1 MVSTALVD
9 TTVQS
14 TERDS
19 HVFHRTFPASLEV
32 FDGHYPGFPI
42 VPGVLLVESC
52 AAAVNK
58 VHGGSGHWT
67 GVRSARFHTPVRPE
81 ADVVITVAVNPRG
94 GAGSDYKC
102 VVTSDGNAVCTAT
115 LTYSVSYAPGAAA
128 GAVEPMREA
137 LAWDIKKVLPH
148 RTPIML
154 VDRVD
159 GLVSGQ
165 SIVARKAI
173 SANEVFYREL
183 PTTSPFPRSLM
194 MESWCQ
200 SAGVLISTEDP
211 NPDVL
216 TGDVMLFGG
225 MRGVEFHREAHPGDV
240 LVHHAMVERM
250 VDGTAV
256 MTGQTF
262 IDGEP
267 VMTVG
272 NITLARRPATELTG
286 H

>member
-94 GAGSDYKC
+94 AL
-102 VVTSDGNAVCTAT
+102 AAT
-115 LTYSVSYAPGAAA
+115 ISAWLRAMAMQYAPQ
-128 GAVEPMREA
+128 R
-137 LAWDIKKVLPH
+137 
-148 RTPIML
+148 
-154 VDRVD
+154 
-159 GLVSGQ
+159 
-165 SIVARKAI
+165 
-173 SANEVFYREL
+173 L
-183 PTTSPFPRSLM
+183 PTRLAT
-194 MESWCQ
+194 
-200 SAGVLISTEDP
+200 
-211 NPDVL
+211 
-216 TGDVMLFGG
+216 
-225 MRGVEFHREAHPGDV
+225 HRER
-240 LVHHAMVERM
+240 L
-250 VDGTAV
+250 
-256 MTGQTF
+256 
-262 IDGEP
+262 
-267 VMTVG
+267 
-272 NITLARRPATELTG
+272 LALLSR
-286 H
+286 